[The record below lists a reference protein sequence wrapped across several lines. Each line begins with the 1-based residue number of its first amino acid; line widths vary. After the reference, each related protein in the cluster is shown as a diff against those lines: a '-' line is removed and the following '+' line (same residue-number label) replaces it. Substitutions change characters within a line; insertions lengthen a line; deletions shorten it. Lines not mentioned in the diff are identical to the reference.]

1 MVEVRGIT
9 MVKNAIEL
17 PGAKNARELGGFAVN
32 GGRIKKG
39 VLLRA
44 GTLGKAP
51 EMVEKLEKSYKV
63 RAIVD
68 FRMDGERNASP
79 DPEVHG
85 ARNIHLPV
93 IEFEDYIQQLGDP
106 QLAKRY
112 MSQQMGR
119 DEMIEVAYQH
129 GLIGPEV
136 YPFFLLGERGIKA
149 YRSFFEILLNPEE
162 GAVLW
167 HCTDGKDRTGLA
179 SALLLVAL
187 GASKET
193 IFEDYL
199 MTNAYNAKVIEPIRS
214 RLKELETAPEKIDAM
229 VFASGGA
236 IEGYLIRAFEVL
248 EEKYNG
254 AEGYLTKALG
264 LTEDDFEILRKKY
277 IDTAPEM

>member
-1 MVEVRGIT
+1 

-17 PGAKNARELGGFAVN
+17 PGVKNARELGGFTVN

-68 FRMDGERNASP
+68 FRMDRERNASP

-129 GLIGPEV
+129 GLIGPEL
-136 YPFFLLGERGIKA
+136 YPSFLLGKRGIKA
-149 YRSFFEILLNPEE
+149 YRSFFEILLNPVE

-214 RLKELETAPEKIDAM
+214 HLKELETAPEKIDAM

-264 LTEDDFEILRKKY
+264 LTEDDFEILSKKY
-277 IDTAPEM
+277 IDAAPEM

>member
-119 DEMIEVAYQH
+119 DEMVEIAYKH

-136 YPFFLLGERGIKA
+136 YPSFLLGERGIKA
-149 YRSFFEILLNPEE
+149 YRSFFEILLKADPEE

-187 GASKET
+187 GASRET
-193 IFEDYL
+193 IFEDYML
-199 MTNAYNAKVIEPIRS
+199 TNVYNAKIIEPIRS
-214 RLKELETAPEKIDAM
+214 HLKGLGEVPEKIDAM
-229 VFASGGA
+229 VFSAGGA
-236 IEGYLIRAFEVL
+236 IEGYLT
-248 EEKYNG
+248 N
-254 AEGYLTKALG
+254 ALG
-264 LTEDDFEILRKKY
+264 LTEDDFVTLRKKY
-277 IDTAPEM
+277 IK

>member
-1 MVEVRGIT
+1 

-17 PGAKNARELGGFAVN
+17 PGVKNARELGGYAVAE
-32 GGRIKKG
+32 GQIKKG
-39 VLLRA
+39 VLLRT

-51 EMVEKLEKSYKV
+51 ETAENLEKNYRV
-63 RAIVD
+63 RTIID
-68 FRMDGERNASP
+68 FRMTGERDANP
-79 DPEVHG
+79 DPEVRG

-93 IEFEDYIQQLGDP
+93 IEFDDYIRKLGDP

-112 MSQQMGR
+112 MSLQMER
-119 DEMIEVAYQH
+119 EEMVEIAYQH

-136 YPFFLLGERGIKA
+136 YPMFLLGERGIKA
-149 YRSFFEILLNPEE
+149 YRSFFEILLKADPEE

-187 GASKET
+187 GASEET

-199 MTNAYNAKVIEPIRS
+199 ITNTYNAKMIEPLRKN
-214 RLKELETAPEKIDAM
+214 LKEVGMVPEKIDVM
-229 VFASGGA
+229 IFASGGA
-236 IEGYLIRAFEVL
+236 IEGYLRRAFEVL

-264 LTEDDFEILRKKY
+264 LTEDDFVILREKY
-277 IDTAPEM
+277 VEQREM

>member
-1 MVEVRGIT
+1 

-17 PGAKNARELGGFAVN
+17 PGVKNARELGGFAVD

-39 VLLRA
+39 VLLRT

-51 EMVEKLEKSYKV
+51 ETVERLEKVFQV
-63 RAIVD
+63 RTIID
-68 FRMDGERNASP
+68 FRMSMEREASP
-79 DPEVHG
+79 DPDVQG
-85 ARNIHLPV
+85 AESIHLPV
-93 IEFEDYIQQLGDP
+93 IEYEDYIQKLGDP

-112 MSQQMGR
+112 MSRQMER
-119 DEMIEVAYQH
+119 EEMIEIACQH

-136 YPFFLLGERGIKA
+136 YPLFLLGERGIKA
-149 YRSFFEILLNPEE
+149 YKSFFEILLKNDPEE

-187 GASKET
+187 GASRET

-199 MTNAYNAKVIEPIRS
+199 LTNVYNAKVIEPIRS
-214 RLKELETAPEKIDAM
+214 TLKELGTVPDKIDAM

-236 IEGYLIRAFEVL
+236 IEGYLIRAFEAM
-248 EEKYNG
+248 EERYNG
-254 AEGYLTKALG
+254 PEGYLTNALG
-264 LTEDDFEILRKKY
+264 LTEEDLLNLRRKY
-277 IDTAPEM
+277 IE